1 MDKMNA
7 MRRFVDSEKPRQQMN
22 KPFTV
27 VGQPYGT
34 GKRLAQLKLQNVK
47 EAMKNGGYENMASD
61 KGFLEMTDE
70 LLMDSGETVS
80 KLIGKEM
87 DEMILAA
94 VERGDMHIDLCKT
107 ADAIHQNAVNH
118 GWWEEERDVDE
129 VKALIHSE
137 WSEALEEARAGRPL
151 EWFMCKMQIPT
162 NCCCEE
168 SFRCAWKEKMGDQ
181 GCPVRG
187 EKPEGIAVELID
199 GVIRILDWMASQY
212 NDPDCVEWSD
222 FRECMN
228 TAPSEVYMVYAK
240 NVKDMKASKLVNVLH
255 DFTSQAVDG
264 VEAENYGIAVGAVFE
279 WIRAQG
285 MEPEA
290 ILMRKHRY
298 NTTRPYKHG
307 KKF

>member
-1 MDKMNA
+1 MNIMSRFMDA
-7 MRRFVDSEKPRQQMN
+7 EKLRQQMG
-22 KPFTV
+22 KPFTFV
-27 VGQPYGT
+27 VTARG
-34 GKRLAQLKLQNVK
+34 GKTKWQLEKVK
-47 EAMKNGGYENMASD
+47 EVLENGGHVLMASK
-61 KGFLEMTDE
+61 KGFVEMTDE
-70 LLMDSGETVS
+70 LLMDGDETVS
-80 KLIGKEM
+80 KLIGKEV

-107 ADAIHQNAVNH
+107 ADDIHQNAVKH

-151 EWFMCKMQIPT
+151 EWYACNSSKGICKPDNGCTMIT
-162 NCCCEE
+162 IDL
-168 SFRCAWKEKMGDQ
+168 EK
-181 GCPVRG
+181 CPLHC

-199 GVIRILDWMASQY
+199 GVIRILDWMAGQY
-212 NDPDCVEWSD
+212 DDHGCDEWAV
-222 FRECMN
+222 FKECMD
-228 TAPSEVYMVYAK
+228 TAGADVHKIYGV
-240 NVKDMKASKLVNVLH
+240 NVKDMKASKLVNALH
-255 DFTSQAVDG
+255 DFTSMAIG
-264 VEAENYGIAVGAVFE
+264 SETAEDYGIAVGMVFE